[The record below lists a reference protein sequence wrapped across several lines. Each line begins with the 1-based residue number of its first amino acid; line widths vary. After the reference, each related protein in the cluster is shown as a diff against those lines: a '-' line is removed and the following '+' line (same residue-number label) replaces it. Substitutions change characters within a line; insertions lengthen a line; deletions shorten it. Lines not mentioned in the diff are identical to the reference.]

1 MGAGC
6 RRFKSCHPDP
16 RLGRHRAESPGGA
29 TGQVQNT
36 DRPQGDLHVKTEV
49 EKLSPTRVKLT
60 VAVPFDELKPAVE
73 AATKKIAEQVQIPGF
88 RKGKVPTRLV
98 EQRFGRPAIMQEA
111 VNDALPD
118 FYQKAATEAE
128 IRPLGRPEV
137 EVTEIPG
144 LDGTDAGDL
153 NFTVQQD
160 VRPDF
165 TLPELS
171 DVVVEI
177 EEPTVDD
184 DAVQVRLDALRER
197 FGTLVGVD
205 RPAQDGDFVSLDM
218 TAKVGDEEVE
228 SVEGVSYHIGEGNM
242 LEGLDEALI
251 GLSGGETT
259 TFTSKLAGGD
269 RAGEDADITVTAQ
282 SVKVRELPEA
292 DDEFAEMASEFD
304 TIDELKADLKEQAAK
319 DAEGNRVALARNAF
333 LDKLVADLDLP
344 VPDQLVEDEIA
355 QHLENE
361 GKEPGDPHAEEIR
374 EDTISGI
381 RAQFVLDAL
390 NETRE
395 VQVEQEDLM
404 SYLSQLGAQYG
415 IDPNQLISML
425 AQSGQLE
432 QVFAEAQRSKAL
444 DVALADI
451 TVKNTAGD
459 VLDLGLT
466 KADAAEADAD
476 AEGEEAEKA
485 PAKKAPAKKAPAKK
499 APATKATASKS
510 TASKS
515 TAAAEDAEGEEKAPA
530 KKAPAKKST
539 AAKSTASTA
548 AKKTTAAKSTTS
560 KTAAS
565 KTTASKSA
573 STKTTASKSTAAKK
587 PAASKATSAKSAAA
601 KKTEESAED
610 K

>member
-1 MGAGC
+1 
-6 RRFKSCHPDP
+6 
-16 RLGRHRAESPGGA
+16 
-29 TGQVQNT
+29 
-36 DRPQGDLHVKTEV
+36 VKTEV

-73 AATKKIAEQVQIPGF
+73 AATKKIADQVQIPGF

-118 FYQKAATEAE
+118 FYQKAASEAE

-137 EVTEIPG
+137 EVSEIPG
-144 LDGTDAGDL
+144 LDGTDTGDL
-153 NFTVQQD
+153 SFTVEQD
-160 VRPDF
+160 VRPEF

-251 GLSGGETT
+251 GLSAGETT

-333 LDKLVADLDLP
+333 LDKLVDDLDLP
-344 VPDQLVEDEIA
+344 VPDQLIEDEIA

-374 EDTISGI
+374 EDTINGI

-459 VLDLGLT
+459 VLDLGLA
-466 KADAAEADAD
+466 KADDADAD
-476 AEGEEAEKA
+476 AEGEDAEKA

-499 APATKATASKS
+499 APAKTSTAKAAAEGEDAAEEKAPAKKAPAKKAPAKKATASKS

-515 TAAAEDAEGEEKAPA
+515 AAAAEDAEGEEKAPA

-539 AAKSTASTA
+539 AAKSTTSTA
-548 AKKTTAAKSTTS
+548 AKKTTASKSTT
-560 KTAAS
+560 S
-565 KTTASKSA
+565 KTTASKSTA
-573 STKTTASKSTAAKK
+573 SKSAATKTSASKSTAAKK
-587 PAASKATSAKSAAA
+587 PAASKTTARKA
-601 KKTEESAED
+601 EESAED

>member
-1 MGAGC
+1 
-6 RRFKSCHPDP
+6 
-16 RLGRHRAESPGGA
+16 
-29 TGQVQNT
+29 
-36 DRPQGDLHVKTEV
+36 VKTEV

-73 AATKKIAEQVQIPGF
+73 AATKKIADQVQIPGF

-118 FYQKAATEAE
+118 FYQKAASEAE

-137 EVTEIPG
+137 EVSEIPG
-144 LDGTDAGDL
+144 LDGTDTGDL
-153 NFTVQQD
+153 SFTVEQD
-160 VRPDF
+160 VRPEF

-251 GLSGGETT
+251 GLSAGETT

-333 LDKLVADLDLP
+333 LDKLVEDLDLP
-344 VPDQLVEDEIA
+344 VPDQLIEDEIA

-374 EDTISGI
+374 EDTINGI

-459 VLDLGLT
+459 VLDLGLA
-466 KADAAEADAD
+466 KADDAD
-476 AEGEEAEKA
+476 AEGEDAEKA

-499 APATKATASKS
+499 APAKTSTAKAAAEGEDAAEEKAPAKKAPAKKAPAKKATASKS

-515 TAAAEDAEGEEKAPA
+515 AAAAEDAEGEEKAPA

-539 AAKSTASTA
+539 AAKSTTSTA
-548 AKKTTAAKSTTS
+548 AKKTTASKS
-560 KTAAS
+560 
-565 KTTASKSA
+565 TASKSA
-573 STKTTASKSTAAKK
+573 ATKTSASKSTAAKK
-587 PAASKATSAKSAAA
+587 PAASKTTA
-601 KKTEESAED
+601 KKAEESAED